1 LAQGQAQFLKE
12 ARKAGRQ
19 NMAKTAKT
27 SSALVA
33 VVGTGVIG
41 ASWAACFLAKGFDV
55 IATDPA
61 EGAEARLRSL
71 VSDFWPALARIGLAP
86 DASPARLKFDS
97 NLASTVA
104 EAVFVQEN
112 GPERVDIKR
121 DLIARIDAAASATTL
136 IATSSSG
143 ILISEIQ
150 NAAACHPERVLV
162 GHPFNPPHLIPLVE
176 VVGGRTTSAAAIEQ
190 AMAFYTALGKKPI
203 HIRREIKGHVAN
215 RLQAALWREAFYLVS
230 QGIASVSEVDIAISH
245 GPGLRWAL
253 LGPFLNLHLS
263 GGPGGIAHVLEHL
276 GPPLESWWHDMGT
289 VALSTELNKRLAAG
303 VDEELAGTDLAVL
316 TSQRDALLLG
326 LLEQKA
332 AMDARKPSLP

>member
-1 LAQGQAQFLKE
+1 
-12 ARKAGRQ
+12 
-19 NMAKTAKT
+19 MAKTAKT
-27 SSALVA
+27 SSAHVA

-55 IATDPA
+55 VATDPA

-71 VSDFWPALARIGLAP
+71 VSDFWPALKRIGLAP
-86 DASPARLKFDS
+86 GASPARLKFDGD
-97 NLASTVA
+97 LESTVA
-104 EAVFVQEN
+104 QAVFIQEN

-121 DLIARIDAAASATTL
+121 DLIARIDAAAPADTL

-150 NAAACHPERVLV
+150 NAAAHHPERVLV

-176 VVGGRTTSAAAIEQ
+176 VVGGRATSAVAIEQ
-190 AMAFYTALGKKPI
+190 ALAFYTALGKKPI

-230 QGIASVSEVDIAISH
+230 QGIASVSEIDTAIAH

-253 LGPFLNLHLS
+253 LGPFLNVHLS

-276 GPPLESWWHDMGT
+276 GPPMESWWHDLGT
-289 VALSTELNKRLAAG
+289 VALSTELNNQVAEG
-303 VDEELAGTDLAVL
+303 GDNELAGIDRAVL

-332 AMDARKPSLP
+332 KASQLP

>member
-1 LAQGQAQFLKE
+1 M
-12 ARKAGRQ
+12 GRLLSRQ
-19 NMAKTAKT
+19 
-27 SSALVA
+27 
-33 VVGTGVIG
+33 
-41 ASWAACFLAKGFDV
+41 
-55 IATDPA
+55 
-61 EGAEARLRSL
+61 RLRRYRNRS
-71 VSDFWPALARIGLAP
+71 G
-86 DASPARLKFDS
+86 ARLKFDS

-121 DLIARIDAAASATTL
+121 DLIARIDAAAPATTL

-150 NAAACHPERVLV
+150 NAAARHPERVLA

-176 VVGGRTTSAAAIEQ
+176 VVGGRATSAAAIEQ

-289 VALSTELNKRLAAG
+289 VALSTELNKRLGGIAHVLEHLGPPLESWWHDMGTVALSTELNKRLAAG

-332 AMDARKPSLP
+332 AMDARKPSLL

>member
-1 LAQGQAQFLKE
+1 
-12 ARKAGRQ
+12 
-19 NMAKTAKT
+19 MAKTAKT

-121 DLIARIDAAASATTL
+121 DLIARIDAAAPATTL

-150 NAAACHPERVLV
+150 NAAARHPERVLV

-230 QGIASVSEVDIAISH
+230 QGIASVSEVDTAISH

-332 AMDARKPSLP
+332 AMDARKPSLL

>member
-1 LAQGQAQFLKE
+1 
-12 ARKAGRQ
+12 
-19 NMAKTAKT
+19 MAKTAKT

-121 DLIARIDAAASATTL
+121 DLIARIDAAAPANTL

-143 ILISEIQ
+143 VLISEIQ
-150 NAAACHPERVLV
+150 NAAAHHPERVLL

-176 VVGGRTTSAAAIEQ
+176 VVGGHATSAVAIEQ
-190 AMAFYTALGKKPI
+190 ALAFYTALGKKPI

-230 QGIASVSEVDIAISH
+230 QGIASVSEIDTAIAN

-253 LGPFLNLHLS
+253 LGPFLNIHIS

-276 GPPLESWWHDMGT
+276 GPPLESRWNDLGT
-289 VALSTELNKRLAAG
+289 VTLSAELKKQLADG
-303 VDEELAGTDLAVL
+303 VDEELAGTDLAAL
-316 TSQRDALLLG
+316 TAQRDALLLF

-332 AMDARKPSLP
+332 AIDARKHSLL